1 MLNQE
6 STRLIALMLE
16 TGLLQFGSF
25 DHNHASVP
33 FQLNL
38 QWLPAY
44 PDVLRAIVSAA
55 QPMIDWQIIDRL
67 VATPDAVPFGVALSL
82 ATDISLVYSRGLR
95 VGPALDLVGAY
106 DIGHTSLLLTN
117 TISANYPLQPIIAAA
132 TQVGLEIQN
141 VLAIVDQ
148 GTGSNLKGVQTQ
160 TLLSLPDVI
169 QAMLVSGQ
177 IPKLQTQ
184 VVLNWIDRQTTAD

>member
-1 MLNQE
+1 
-6 STRLIALMLE
+6 
-16 TGLLQFGSF
+16 LQFGSF